1 MSVRMLGHE
10 EEISKQSMEQN
21 SINQKMQF
29 KAQQKDLRRVESELK
44 RFALYEDYKKLY
56 NMTMEPM
63 KNFQEEMIVYKKE
76 HE

>member
-1 MSVRMLGHE
+1 MSNRMLGHE